1 MHVGLAA
8 KESVCY
14 GCCGLSALFNCLG
27 AFQCELQ
34 VFLDSR
40 AVAGNIG
47 ECLREGEAIGHQNV
61 NAESALQ
68 YARQGHPETF

>member
-1 MHVGLAA
+1 MRWFRGEGKCLLRLLRSVGVAQLP
-8 KESVCY
+8 
-14 GCCGLSALFNCLG
+14 G

-34 VFLDSR
+34 VFLDGR

-47 ECLREGEAIGHQNV
+47 ECLRKGEAVGHQNV